1 MRKNKRNFYIYHIVD
16 AVAGTIYR
24 MAPRNRPRNMD
35 KIMSHVIENAE
46 QACVDVVNNRHL
58 FMTHTEFS
66 DWLTDMLKSCPDFC
80 NLNLSQNEVDSGVS
94 VDDES
99 RPKYAFT
106 SVYNVETEDSWK
118 NDFIDLDA
126 AIRNIYDCII
136 AAHEETDCFLCDHKE
151 TEMCHYCILHY
162 KNSEDYKNL
171 YEYANK
177 PHDTS
182 KYGGWCAASCPKG
195 VAVCCQDCTEFDRC
209 NLEDKCTNPGGYDCP
224 SFVIKHITNTS
235 G

>member
-1 MRKNKRNFYIYHIVD
+1 
-16 AVAGTIYR
+16 

-162 KNSEDYKNL
+162 KNLKIIRIIMNVQTNRMALLNMLVGVIQVVQKELPFAVEIALRKIVAL
-171 YEYANK
+171 LR
-177 PHDTS
+177 TS
-182 KYGGWCAASCPKG
+182 AKI
-195 VAVCCQDCTEFDRC
+195 
-209 NLEDKCTNPGGYDCP
+209 L
-224 SFVIKHITNTS
+224 I
-235 G
+235 

>member
-1 MRKNKRNFYIYHIVD
+1 MRIAKRTFYIYHIVE
-16 AVAGTIYR
+16 AVAGTLYR
-24 MAPRNRPRNMD
+24 MAPRNRPRDMD
-35 KIMSHVIENAE
+35 KIMSYVVE
-46 QACVDVVNNRHL
+46 QLESVCVDVATDRYLHMSAEVFN
-58 FMTHTEFS
+58 E
-66 DWLTDMLKSCPDFC
+66 WLTSMLKSCSEFC
-80 NLNLSQNEVDSGVS
+80 NLNLSQNECDKGIS

-99 RPKYAFT
+99 RAEFAFT
-106 SVYNVETEDSWK
+106 SMYDVETEDSWRY
-118 NDFIDLDA
+118 DFIDLDA
-126 AIRNIYDCII
+126 AIRNIHDCIM

-162 KNSEDYKNL
+162 KNSKEYKNL

-195 VAVCCQDCTEFDRC
+195 VAICCQDCTEFDTC
-209 NLEDKCTNPGGYDCP
+209 NLEDKCTDPGGYGCP
-224 SFVIKHITNTS
+224 SYVIKHITGTA